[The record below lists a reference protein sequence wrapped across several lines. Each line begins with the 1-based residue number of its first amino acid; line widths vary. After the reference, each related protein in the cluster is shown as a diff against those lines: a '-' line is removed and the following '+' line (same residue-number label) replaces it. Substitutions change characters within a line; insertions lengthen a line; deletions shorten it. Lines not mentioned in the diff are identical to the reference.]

1 MDIDWRMSTAPV
13 YNDPSVAEKVRT
25 AMEGLPVE
33 EFASKMSSEDFAWY
47 LTKAPGVLFRYGS
60 GNEEIGIVDIAHNSN
75 FRVDEEGM
83 KTAIRTFVRYALQYN
98 K

>member
-1 MDIDWRMSTAPV
+1 VEIDWRMSTGPV
-13 YNDPSVAEKVRT
+13 SNDPAICDKVMA
-25 AMEGLPVE
+25 AMEGLEVE
-33 EFASKMSSEDFAWY
+33 PFDARLSSEDFAWY
-47 LTKAPGVLFRYGS
+47 LTKAPGLLFRYGS

-83 KTAIRTFVRYALQYN
+83 RTAIRTFVRFALQYN

>member
-1 MDIDWRMSTAPV
+1 MSTGPV
-13 YNDPSVAEKVRT
+13 YNDPAICDKVMA
-25 AMEGLPVE
+25 AMEGLEVE
-33 EFASKMSSEDFAWY
+33 PFGARLSSEDFAWY
-47 LTKAPGVLFRYGS
+47 LTKAPGLLFRYGS

-83 KTAIRTFVRYALQYN
+83 RTAIRTFVRFALQYN